1 MPEIRRP
8 VIVQRLESAGCEA
21 GGVGKRPGRSEEEGD
36 AKPDEQKQG
45 EERQQPTAALG
56 DRVDQVG
63 EQHLQE
69 SDGIEEQQ
77 DGEKPGQE
85 AVAGE

>member
-1 MPEIRRP
+1 MGE
-8 VIVQRLESAGCEA
+8 
-21 GGVGKRPGRSEEEGD
+21 RPGRSEEEGD
-36 AKPDEQKQG
+36 AKPDEQEHG
-45 EERQQPTAALG
+45 EGREQPAAAPG
-56 DRVDQVG
+56 ECVDQAG

-69 SDGIEEQQ
+69 SDGIEEHQ